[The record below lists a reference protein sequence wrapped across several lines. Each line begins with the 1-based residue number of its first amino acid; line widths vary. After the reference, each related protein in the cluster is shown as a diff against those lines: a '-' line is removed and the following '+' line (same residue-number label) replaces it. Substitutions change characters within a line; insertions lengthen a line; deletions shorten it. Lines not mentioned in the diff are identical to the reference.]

1 MPSTKSRFSRRALA
15 LALNPPSADYPYP
28 LNAKGNPID
37 TPEWRDANDIT
48 AHAPTPQEKVKVDNA
63 LFKAIREYEDAGMG
77 PIDEALGS
85 GIDINCVDKFGFTP
99 LHLAIKNKNLPLV
112 NKFLEVEGVD
122 LNAKTKKGF
131 APIHVAAWKGELNTV
146 QKLITKGCDINAKDT
161 AGRNVWGVAH
171 DWHHE
176 EVRSLA
182 ASLAFESS
190 SSLFSPR
197 MHPLFLSCHFLS
209 DPRAAQAQR
218 LPLQGGRHARLP
230 ARAQVAPGAPRQDVG
245 GRLLWGG

>member
-1 MPSTKSRFSRRALA
+1 MRHFLPSTKSRFSRRALA
-15 LALNPPSADYPYP
+15 LVLNAPSADYPYP

-182 ASLAFESS
+182 ASLAF
-190 SSLFSPR
+190 
-197 MHPLFLSCHFLS
+197 
-209 DPRAAQAQR
+209 
-218 LPLQGGRHARLP
+218 
-230 ARAQVAPGAPRQDVG
+230 
-245 GRLLWGG
+245 